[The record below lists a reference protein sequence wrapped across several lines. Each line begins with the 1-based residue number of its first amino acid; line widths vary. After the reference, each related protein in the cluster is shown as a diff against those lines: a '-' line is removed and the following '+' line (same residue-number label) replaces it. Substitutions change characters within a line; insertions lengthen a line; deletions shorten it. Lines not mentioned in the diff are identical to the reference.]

1 MRKALSLLLT
11 LAVLLAAISF
21 ACAEEAAVPAVT
33 SETPELPVDLFD
45 IWDYGSE
52 SPSWV
57 STASPIGDG
66 VLIAPVSVKEIPV
79 EHLVVSDGKNTWQ
92 AAAALPDEFSQF
104 TLVFFDPGE
113 KPVQWGC
120 WPLMPWGDSVSA
132 SSCTVR
138 FGDRL
143 GSRINRGVLAA
154 ERITRQGQDF
164 LLLDLTDSAPAGS
177 PVLTADGQ
185 LAGIV
190 TAQWAEGVNR
200 VLALPADGVAW
211 GVTGV
216 AGLLTGLPPW
226 GEAPDGLSVTLDKN
240 KAVIDWTNMPIP
252 EKAEGQEVWI
262 VLVDTGNGYLTS
274 YPAEGKEHSFTALLT
289 PGRFY
294 IVGPVVSSDRP
305 GTTPES
311 YVSVYVPKADKLTE
325 YGFTPVVTA
334 IAEAPEGGLK
344 EGEAPV
350 PVKEVTEQL
359 LRSGRAYFYSHSTYE
374 VTETIEGKSLLITL
388 TDPYGNNYRYESGWI
403 YAPEYMAEDIWY
415 IPLSDMYLTASLD
428 RDGYPAGEYMFAFY
442 VDGQLAD
449 AFTFE
454 LK

>member
-1 MRKALSLLLT
+1 MRKILSVLLA
-11 LAVLLAAISF
+11 LAVLLSASAF
-21 ACAEEAAVPAVT
+21 ACAEGAVA
-33 SETPELPVDLFD
+33 ETQELPADLFD
-45 IWDYGSE
+45 IWDYGNE

-66 VLIAPVSVKEIPV
+66 VLIAPVSVKEIPAEQLAV
-79 EHLVVSDGKNTWQ
+79 TDGKNTWQ
-92 AAAALPDEFSQF
+92 VIASVPDDLNQF
-104 TLVFFDPGE
+104 TLVFFDQGE
-113 KPVQWGC
+113 KPAQWGC

-164 LLLDLTDSAPAGS
+164 LLLDLTDPAPVGS
-177 PVLTADGQ
+177 PVLTAEGQ
-185 LAGIV
+185 LAAII

-200 VLALPADGVAW
+200 VLALPADEVAW

-216 AGLLTGLPPW
+216 AGLLTGLPAW
-226 GEAPDGLSVTLDKN
+226 REAPDGLSVTLDHN
-240 KAVIDWTNMPIP
+240 KAVIDWTNMSVP
-252 EKAEGQEVWI
+252 EKAEGQEAWI
-262 VLVDTGNGYLTS
+262 VLVDTGNSYLTS
-274 YPAEGKEHSFTALLT
+274 YPAEGNDRSFTALLT

-294 IVGPVVSSDRP
+294 IVGPVVSSGRP
-305 GTTPES
+305 GTVPES
-311 YVSVYVPKADKLTE
+311 YVSVYVPKAEKLTE

-344 EGEAPV
+344 DGEAPV
-350 PVKEVTEQL
+350 PVKEVTEEL

-374 VTETIEGKSLLITL
+374 VTENIEGRTLLVTL
-388 TDPYGNNYRYESGWI
+388 TDPRGNNYRYESGWL
-403 YAPEYMAEDIWY
+403 YSPEYMAEDIWY
-415 IPLSDMYLTASLD
+415 ILMSEMHLTDALD
-428 RDGYPAGEYMFAFY
+428 SDGYPAGKYQVAFY

-449 AFTFE
+449 SFTFE
-454 LK
+454 LKLQEQ